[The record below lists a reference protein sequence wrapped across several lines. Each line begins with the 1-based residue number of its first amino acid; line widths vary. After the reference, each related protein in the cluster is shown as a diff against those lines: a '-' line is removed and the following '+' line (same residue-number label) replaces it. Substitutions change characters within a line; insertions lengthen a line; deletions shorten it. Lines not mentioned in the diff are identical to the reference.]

1 MSRPAEFASDAFLS
15 YSRADQAVAEGLHK
29 GLHRIARR
37 PGRLHALRVFRDR
50 TDLAA
55 SPSLWGKITEALDR
69 SRYLIAAPAYRALT
83 DSRRDL
89 HQGRR
94 STETTAL
101 T

>member
-1 MSRPAEFASDAFLS
+1 VSADTARTAEPPASRPAEFASDAFLS

-69 SRYLIAAPAYRALT
+69 SRYLIAACPGLPIPN
-83 DSRRDL
+83 
-89 HQGRR
+89 
-94 STETTAL
+94 
-101 T
+101 